1 MSVAR
6 VGLRRAAALGARGGR
21 GLVIALCAAALAACA
36 TQRSRT
42 EEMRTA
48 IEGFNNAVRWS
59 AYPLASGFVPNDIR
73 GAFLDAY
80 ADADEKLRVEGFEIQ
95 TVVVPRE
102 DEAVV
107 TLRVSFVEH
116 GDFKLET
123 RTIKQFWR
131 RVADMWVIENEENSL
146 RKVPSW
152 TLKASKPGPKPVD
165 DDDPDAPAFAPV
177 EAAPSP
183 QPSATPGTSVDSA
196 PATP

>member
-1 MSVAR
+1 MIATR
-6 VGLRRAAALGARGGR
+6 PALAAFALLAG
-21 GLVIALCAAALAACA
+21 AAALAGAPVGCA

-48 IEGFNNAVRWS
+48 IEGFNNAVRWN
-59 AYPLASGFVPNDIR
+59 AYPLASGYVPNDIR
-73 GAFLDAY
+73 AAFLDAY
-80 ADADEKLRVEGFEIQ
+80 ADADEKLRIEGFEIQ

-131 RVADMWVIENEENSL
+131 RVEDLWVIENEENSL
-146 RKVPSW
+146 RKVDTW
-152 TLKASKPGPKPVD
+152 TLKPSKPSPKPSA

-177 EAAPSP
+177 EPSP
-183 QPSATPGTSVDSA
+183 APGASPSATP